1 MSGKHWHHTDSH
13 NNIPL
18 INPASLKNR
27 DLTQVKRRKMT
38 DQVFNINDIFDKI
51 KDGAS
56 PLRGTLENEIS
67 NEVNEIKSLRYF
79 EVPK

>member
-1 MSGKHWHHTDSH
+1 
-13 NNIPL
+13 
-18 INPASLKNR
+18 
-27 DLTQVKRRKMT
+27 MT

-51 KDGAS
+51 KDEAS

-79 EVPK
+79 EVPKWFIREPGQDPVLHSRYVNLLNMLTKK